1 MWRVR
6 GGAVLRRRRLGVGVF
21 RSLGVVL
28 VLCRAS
34 VRRGRRFTLGIVLCG
49 LALAAML
56 LTSGVATAAT
66 ATPRKEL
73 KLAINAARA
82 AHGIE
87 RVMGSAALRVTA
99 LRHSL
104 DMMARGYFAHTS
116 PTGSTITYRIEH
128 SGFVYGYSWRAGET
142 LAWGSGSHA
151 TPSATV
157 AAWLR
162 SPPHRAILLS
172 RSFRWV
178 GIGRTCG
185 RFIGHAHA
193 CVWTADF
200 VVRQ

>member
-1 MWRVR
+1 
-6 GGAVLRRRRLGVGVF
+6 
-21 RSLGVVL
+21 VVL

-34 VRRGRRFTLGIVLCG
+34 MRCGRQLVLGIVLCG
-49 LALAAML
+49 IALATL
-56 LTSGVATAAT
+56 LETSGIATAAT
-66 ATPRKEL
+66 MTPRKEL
-73 KLAINAARA
+73 KRAINAARA

-87 RVMGSAALRVTA
+87 RLLGSAALRTTA

-104 DMMARGYFAHTS
+104 DMMARNYFAHTS

-142 LAWGSGSHA
+142 LAWGSGPHA
-151 TPSATV
+151 TAHATV

-178 GIGRTCG
+178 GIGRSCG
-185 RFIGHAHA
+185 RFIGHPDA

-200 VVRQ
+200 VVRR

>member
-1 MWRVR
+1 M
-6 GGAVLRRRRLGVGVF
+6 
-21 RSLGVVL
+21 
-28 VLCRAS
+28 LCRAS

-56 LTSGVATAAT
+56 VTSGVATAAT

-82 AHGIE
+82 AHGLE

-185 RFIGHAHA
+185 RFIGHADA

-200 VVRQ
+200 VVRR